1 MDQITNAL
9 YSAGLIAL
17 GFVPT
22 LLALELSWRMA
33 YRLGKRDSPRTA
45 SVAGGASPKAA

>member
-1 MDQITNAL
+1 MEQLANAF
-9 YSAGLIAL
+9 YSVGLIAL

-33 YRLGKRDSPRTA
+33 YRLGKRDKPGTA
-45 SVAGGASPKAA
+45 SVAGGPSPRAA